1 MKHSMS
7 LQNIIMAL
15 HDYWNRHG
23 CLLMNPYDVETG
35 AGTMNPMTTLR
46 AVGPEEWNVAYVNL
60 HADLQTG
67 DTVRTR
73 TVSIN
78 TCNIK

>member
-1 MKHSMS
+1 MS

-46 AVGPEEWNVAYVNL
+46 
-60 HADLQTG
+60 
-67 DTVRTR
+67 
-73 TVSIN
+73 
-78 TCNIK
+78 